1 MSDKHTFYSTCPYF
15 TAAKYIREMERLAQK
30 NYAPTGMAPA
40 YSYIMMTLQDEN
52 PQTINDL
59 SSKLGYDHSTI
70 SRMSKKLADKELI
83 LQSCSGRTTL
93 LQLTKEGKI
102 FLKVANVCSKKME
115 RKTATIF
122 GENEKKQLVQD
133 LINAYRGLKKYNTDD
148 S

>member
-1 MSDKHTFYSTCPYF
+1 
-15 TAAKYIREMERLAQK
+15 MEKLAQK

-70 SRMSKKLADKELI
+70 SRMAKKLADKELI
-83 LQSCSGRTTL
+83 LQSFSGRTTL
-93 LQLTKEGKI
+93 LQLTKEGEN
-102 FLKVANVCSKKME
+102 FLKVANVCSKKIE
-115 RKTATIF
+115 QTTATVF
-122 GENEKKQLVQD
+122 GKDGKKQLVQD
-133 LINAYRGLKKYNTDD
+133 LIKAYSGLKKNNTNN